1 MEKDTTKKEIVKKES
16 VKQLMDKPEFQ
27 SRFKEIL
34 GKQSA
39 TFISSVLAV
48 ANNESLKNVEP
59 ISIVQSAMMAA
70 TLNLP
75 INQNLGFAY
84 IVPYQGNAQFQV
96 GWRGLV
102 QLAQRSGQFKTLNVT
117 DVRDGEIKEIN
128 HLTGEVCFSWI
139 DISERE
145 NKEIIGYVAYFELL
159 NGFHKML
166 YMSKK
171 NIDKHAKKYSQTY
184 KKNYGNWVN
193 EFDAMAKKT
202 VLKLLLSKYAPLSIE
217 MQRAIISDQSV
228 IHNSETLDVE
238 YVDNKDV
245 YDPDKVEKE
254 RVISYIN
261 NAKTIS
267 ELRGVADEI
276 VEKYGLHELYET
288 KFSELTENEM

>member
-27 SRFKEIL
+27 NRFKEIL

-159 NGFHKML
+159 NGFNKML

-245 YDPDKVEKE
+245 YDPEKVEKE

-267 ELRGVADEI
+267 ELKGVADEI
-276 VEKYGLHELYET
+276 VEKYGLHELYEI